1 MNLVS
6 TLVLIGII
14 AVSLFLLTL
23 LISKQYKKVGPNE
36 VLIISGGRKKSLL
49 KPDGTKLKIGYR
61 YRLGGGTFVWPLLE
75 TVDILPI
82 GVINLNIKTPEVLTH
97 GGILIMA
104 DASAQVK
111 IKSDEYS
118 ITLAAEQ
125 FLGSG
130 KEGIREVSQT
140 ILDGKMRAVIG
151 TMTVEN
157 IYRGRHEFAEKVTKA
172 VEKEFEEMGLRLLSF
187 ALKEISD
194 TQGYL
199 EALGKPHIAAAKRD
213 ATIAEAET
221 EKEAIVKSSLAR
233 KEGEIARLNADA
245 LIAKS
250 QWENEAKKS
259 ESQVIVNKKKAE
271 ADFAYELERF
281 RLNKAIKKEEA
292 QVKQIEK
299 QEAIKIEELEIKR
312 KQRELDAN
320 VVKPADARK
329 YQIKAEAEAEAF
341 RLETEAKGKSAAT
354 KLEGQ
359 AEAQKLKEKGMAEAE
374 TMIKKSQAWEKY
386 NQAAILELYLQN
398 LPEIAR
404 AVAEPLSKIDKIV
417 LVGGDKGTGATKITS
432 QVADVL
438 AQMPD
443 VVESLTGIDL
453 KKYLKNKL
461 DPEDKKDSQT

>member
-14 AVSLFLLTL
+14 AVALFLLTL

-82 GVINLNIKTPEVLTH
+82 DVINLNIKTPEVLTH
-97 GGILIMA
+97 GGILILA

-130 KEGIREVSQT
+130 KEGISEVSQT

-151 TMTVEN
+151 TMTVED

-172 VEKEFEEMGLRLLSF
+172 VEKEFEEMGLRLISF

-271 ADFAYELERF
+271 ARGSPGQTDRKTRSDQNRRAGDQT
-281 RLNKAIKKEEA
+281 KT
-292 QVKQIEK
+292 
-299 QEAIKIEELEIKR
+299 KR
-312 KQRELDAN
+312 
-320 VVKPADARK
+320 
-329 YQIKAEAEAEAF
+329 
-341 RLETEAKGKSAAT
+341 T
-354 KLEGQ
+354 
-359 AEAQKLKEKGMAEAE
+359 
-374 TMIKKSQAWEKY
+374 
-386 NQAAILELYLQN
+386 
-398 LPEIAR
+398 
-404 AVAEPLSKIDKIV
+404 
-417 LVGGDKGTGATKITS
+417 
-432 QVADVL
+432 
-438 AQMPD
+438 
-443 VVESLTGIDL
+443 
-453 KKYLKNKL
+453 
-461 DPEDKKDSQT
+461 